1 MTEQSRSE
9 SSRSS
14 VGEHL
19 EEGGEVDWAWV
30 SSLLVLRWMWMRLV
44 WVGLRLSLRLRL
56 LRLGKAVN
64 LKKRAEMSRK
74 KERGKRRRRSVDRWH
89 LEKGLHCLVEALEL
103 GVIVLSLMR
112 EKIKDSFLNKGACF

>member
-14 VGEHL
+14 LGKQLL
-19 EEGGEVDWAWV
+19 ESLILSLAWV

-44 WVGLRLSLRLRL
+44 WVGLRLSLRPRL

-64 LKKRAEMSRK
+64 LKKRSEMSRK
-74 KERGKRRRRSVDRWH
+74 KERGKRRRSVDRWH

-112 EKIKDSFLNKGACF
+112 EKIKDLFLNKGACF